1 MSSTYE
7 SLSSVYWS
15 EREYR
20 DRTVGHSNSTS
31 GQRHYH
37 PKSYSQEQV
46 TNGHSSRSTERT
58 PRPTS
63 SASSSRRRREQEE
76 NIGGV
81 KCVHCD
87 RYITGKVLQAG
98 ENSHFHPTCARCT
111 KCGDPFGDGEEMFM
125 QGAAIWHPRCGPG
138 PEGDDKL
145 VHQVCHIYSHYFLC
159 QTFLS
164 YLYDFERKYLKF
176 MACSRFYGMTPNLLF
191 ATFLS
196 LFVLTFI
203 PVPQSSIRISFIAH
217 SFSLLKL
224 PLQRS
229 LETRVF
235 TVMLIKHLIFV
246 RF

>member
-20 DRTVGHSNSTS
+20 DRGSSHAVNGS
-31 GQRHYH
+31 GQQHYH
-37 PKSYSQEQV
+37 PPASSAREQ
-46 TNGHSSRSTERT
+46 TNGHTSRSADRT

-76 NIGGV
+76 QENIGGV
-81 KCVHCD
+81 KCIHCD

-138 PEGDDKL
+138 PEGDDSAFQDKL
-145 VHQVCHIYSHYFLC
+145 QQVSHFLSVFHSYFFLSIYQYSHD
-159 QTFLS
+159 S
-164 YLYDFERKYLKF
+164 
-176 MACSRFYGMTPNLLF
+176 
-191 ATFLS
+191 
-196 LFVLTFI
+196 
-203 PVPQSSIRISFIAH
+203 
-217 SFSLLKL
+217 
-224 PLQRS
+224 
-229 LETRVF
+229 
-235 TVMLIKHLIFV
+235 
-246 RF
+246 